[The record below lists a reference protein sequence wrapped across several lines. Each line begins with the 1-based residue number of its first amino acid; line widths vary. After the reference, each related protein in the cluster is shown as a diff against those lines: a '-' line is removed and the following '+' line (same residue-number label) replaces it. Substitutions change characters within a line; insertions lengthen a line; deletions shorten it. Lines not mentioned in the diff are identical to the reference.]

1 MNRIEVNDS
10 NIALME
16 SKKLDSR
23 YEVSAPP
30 NDMASGNDIISTMHH
45 IHKTIA
51 QYNNYIKIY
60 NSVFSG
66 NLIFYCVI
74 DWIIGTMMPVEINS
88 QLSVSFRILIQSRKI
103 TSR

>member
-51 QYNNYIKIY
+51 QYNNYI
-60 NSVFSG
+60 
-66 NLIFYCVI
+66 
-74 DWIIGTMMPVEINS
+74 
-88 QLSVSFRILIQSRKI
+88 
-103 TSR
+103 